1 MQHHGEARVA
11 YYAFLLTSLSPF
23 SWTPTSDVPDYNLSL
38 SLSLSLPL
46 SPVGMQLLEC
56 QQELAQVR
64 EEKCF
69 ATQMVRD
76 TEEAL
81 GQAVQH
87 ERRAMAE
94 VELLR

>member
-1 MQHHGEARVA
+1 MDTHLRRLRFQ
-11 YYAFLLTSLSPF
+11 S
-23 SWTPTSDVPDYNLSL
+23 LSL
-38 SLSLSLPL
+38 SLSLSLSFSL
-46 SPVGMQLLEC
+46 VGMQLLEC

-81 GQAVQH
+81 EQAVQH

>member
-1 MQHHGEARVA
+1 MQHHGAARVA
-11 YYAFLLTSLSPF
+11 YYAFLLNLVNSLLLD
-23 SWTPTSDVPDYNLSL
+23 THVRRLRLQSL
-38 SLSLSLPL
+38 SLFL

-81 GQAVQH
+81 EQAVQH

>member
-1 MQHHGEARVA
+1 MQHHGTARVA
-11 YYAFLLTSLSPF
+11 YYAFLLTSLTPF
-23 SWTPTSDVPDYNLSL
+23 SWTPTSDVSDYNISL
-38 SLSLSLPL
+38 SLSLF
-46 SPVGMQLLEC
+46 PVGMQLLEC

-81 GQAVQH
+81 EQAVEH

>member
-1 MQHHGEARVA
+1 MQHHGAARVA
-11 YYAFLLTSLSPF
+11 YYAFLLTSLTHPF
-23 SWTPTSDVPDYNLSL
+23 SWTPTSDVSDYNLSL
-38 SLSLSLPL
+38 SLSLSL

-64 EEKCF
+64 EEKFF

-76 TEEAL
+76 TEEAME
-81 GQAVQH
+81 QAVEH

>member
-1 MQHHGEARVA
+1 
-11 YYAFLLTSLSPF
+11 
-23 SWTPTSDVPDYNLSL
+23 
-38 SLSLSLPL
+38 
-46 SPVGMQLLEC
+46 MQLLEC

-64 EEKCF
+64 EEVCF

-81 GQAVQH
+81 EQAVEH

>member
-1 MQHHGEARVA
+1 MQHHGAARVA
-11 YYAFLLTSLSPF
+11 YYDFLLNLVNSLLLD
-23 SWTPTSDVPDYNLSL
+23 THVRRLRLQSL
-38 SLSLSLPL
+38 SLSL

-81 GQAVQH
+81 EQAVQH

>member
-1 MQHHGEARVA
+1 MQHHGAARVA
-11 YYAFLLTSLSPF
+11 YYAFLLTSLTPF
-23 SWTPTSDVPDYNLSL
+23 SWTPTSDVSDYNISL
-38 SLSLSLPL
+38 SLSLSLL
-46 SPVGMQLLEC
+46 GMQLLEC

-64 EEKCF
+64 EEKGF

-81 GQAVQH
+81 EQAVQH

-94 VELLR
+94 IELLR

>member
-1 MQHHGEARVA
+1 MQHHGAARVA
-11 YYAFLLTSLSPF
+11 YYAFLLTSLTPF
-23 SWTPTSDVPDYNLSL
+23 SWTPTSDVSDYNLSL
-38 SLSLSLPL
+38 SLSLSL
-46 SPVGMQLLEC
+46 VGMQLLEC

-81 GQAVQH
+81 EQAVQH

>member
-1 MQHHGEARVA
+1 MQHHGAARVA
-11 YYAFLLTSLSPF
+11 YYAFLLTSLTPF
-23 SWTPTSDVPDYNLSL
+23 SWTPTSDVSDYNLSLALSL
-38 SLSLSLPL
+38 SLSL
-46 SPVGMQLLEC
+46 VGMQLLEC

-81 GQAVQH
+81 EQAVQH

>member
-1 MQHHGEARVA
+1 MQHHGAARVA

-23 SWTPTSDVPDYNLSL
+23 SWTPTSDVSDYNLSL
-38 SLSLSLPL
+38 SL

-56 QQELAQVR
+56 QEELAQVR

-81 GQAVQH
+81 EQAVQH

>member
-1 MQHHGEARVA
+1 MQHHGAARVA
-11 YYAFLLTSLSPF
+11 YYAFLLTPLTPF
-23 SWTPTSDVPDYNLSL
+23 WTPTSDVSDYNLSL
-38 SLSLSLPL
+38 SLSLSL

-76 TEEAL
+76 TEETL
-81 GQAVQH
+81 EQAVEH

>member
-1 MQHHGEARVA
+1 MQHHGAARVA
-11 YYAFLLTSLSPF
+11 YYAFLLTSLTPF
-23 SWTPTSDVPDYNLSL
+23 SWTPTSDVSDHNLSL
-38 SLSLSLPL
+38 SLSL
-46 SPVGMQLLEC
+46 VGMQLLEG

-81 GQAVQH
+81 EQAVQH
-87 ERRAMAE
+87 KRRAMAE

>member
-1 MQHHGEARVA
+1 MQHHGAARVT
-11 YYAFLLTSLSPF
+11 YYAFLLTSLTPF
-23 SWTPTSDVPDYNLSL
+23 SWTPTSDVSDYNLSL
-38 SLSLSLPL
+38 SL
-46 SPVGMQLLEC
+46 VGMQLLEC

-76 TEEAL
+76 AEEAL
-81 GQAVQH
+81 EQAVQH

>member
-1 MQHHGEARVA
+1 MGQLE
-11 YYAFLLTSLSPF
+11 LLIMLSSQPRYLPSLGHPRQTSPI
-23 SWTPTSDVPDYNLSL
+23 TI
-38 SLSLSLPL
+38 SLSLSLP
-46 SPVGMQLLEC
+46 PVGMQLLEC

-64 EEKCF
+64 KEKCF

-81 GQAVQH
+81 EQAVQH

>member
-1 MQHHGEARVA
+1 MQHHGAARVA
-11 YYAFLLTSLSPF
+11 YYAFLLTSLTPF
-23 SWTPTSDVPDYNLSL
+23 SWTPTSDVSDYNLSL
-38 SLSLSLPL
+38 SLF
-46 SPVGMQLLEC
+46 PVGMQLLEC

-81 GQAVQH
+81 EQAVQH

>member
-1 MQHHGEARVA
+1 MQHHGAARVA
-11 YYAFLLTSLSPF
+11 YYAFLLTSLTPF
-23 SWTPTSDVPDYNLSL
+23 SWTPTSDVSDTISLSL
-38 SLSLSLPL
+38 SLSLSL
-46 SPVGMQLLEC
+46 VGMQLLEC

-81 GQAVQH
+81 EQAVQH